1 MLTLKHEPE
10 LVAKWFTDNQMIVNT
25 DIFQALILQ
34 NSRNSKNSEPVKFEI
49 ESAKIE
55 TKNTVKL
62 LGITIDNKLNFEE
75 HISGLC
81 KKASMQLNVISRLQ
95 KFMGKE
101 QKEALINSFI
111 FSNFNYCA
119 LVWHFCLCKSSE
131 NIEKKKLRCLRNIY
145 NDYSSNYQT
154 LLKLS
159 QKPSMEVKRLRNFA
173 LEIFK
178 TINDLNSSFMKSIF
192 LAKLNARV
200 RPNDILVKTRKSATF
215 GDKSLATLGP
225 KIWNALPQNKEAENS
240 YVKFKKCT
248 ATWFGP
254 KCKCNVCSFNNS
266 LWRNALLLLLLLL
279 SLSLLLLLP

>member
-1 MLTLKHEPE
+1 
-10 LVAKWFTDNQMIVNT
+10 MIVNT

-34 NSRNSKNSEPVKFEI
+34 NSRNSKNYEPVKSEI

-131 NIEKKKLRCLRNIY
+131 NIEKKN
-145 NDYSSNYQT
+145 
-154 LLKLS
+154 
-159 QKPSMEVKRLRNFA
+159 
-173 LEIFK
+173 
-178 TINDLNSSFMKSIF
+178 
-192 LAKLNARV
+192 
-200 RPNDILVKTRKSATF
+200 LV
-215 GDKSLATLGP
+215 
-225 KIWNALPQNKEAENS
+225 
-240 YVKFKKCT
+240 V
-248 ATWFGP
+248 
-254 KCKCNVCSFNNS
+254 
-266 LWRNALLLLLLLL
+266 
-279 SLSLLLLLP
+279 